1 MADLMIVEG
10 ANTTEQIKSIDGLI
24 NGLNKA
30 LKAKTPDERLA
41 EEVSKV
47 KQTLTALMDHM
58 GLVCESGPKL
68 VIKRVRLLEEP
79 ADETDPD
86 NPL

>member
-1 MADLMIVEG
+1 MSNFKIIKG
-10 ANTTEQIKSIDGLI
+10 ANETEQIKSIDGLI
-24 NGLNKA
+24 NGLDKA

-58 GLVCESGPKL
+58 GLVCEPGPKL